1 MNWKSKIIIIFCLFF
16 LTTSCYKPVF
26 NKGNYKAKLT
36 IFEQC
41 DVPCSSCEVKI
52 TGKVYAGVQQKWY
65 TLSEGTTDSNGIIIL
80 THGQADEYYLY
91 VNGKKYLAEY
101 KILDQGVYAFTFIL
115 RANGASMPIYLN
127 GFEQYTLTDT
137 LYYKLMY
144 GANNRLFQHGPFI
157 NGYIDTLDF
166 GLNSISMIKDS
177 INIQVNLL
185 STSNQLKWGKG
196 KAAFDDSLQ
205 NGKEKWFMDFGCDV
219 FPAIE
224 LE

>member
-1 MNWKSKIIIIFCLFF
+1 
-16 LTTSCYKPVF
+16 
-26 NKGNYKAKLT
+26 
-36 IFEQC
+36 
-41 DVPCSSCEVKI
+41 
-52 TGKVYAGVQQKWY
+52 
-65 TLSEGTTDSNGIIIL
+65 
-80 THGQADEYYLY
+80 
-91 VNGKKYLAEY
+91 
-101 KILDQGVYAFTFIL
+101 
-115 RANGASMPIYLN
+115 MPIYLN

-144 GANNRLFQHGPFI
+144 GANNLSFQHGPFI